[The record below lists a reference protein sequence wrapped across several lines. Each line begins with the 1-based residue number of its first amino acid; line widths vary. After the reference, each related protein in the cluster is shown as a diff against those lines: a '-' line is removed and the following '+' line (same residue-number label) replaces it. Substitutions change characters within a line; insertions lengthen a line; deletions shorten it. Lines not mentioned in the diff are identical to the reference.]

1 VSRLVVDPE
10 RFVDDSLAAMAER
23 GMGVIYTK
31 TAHGAV
37 LRDEPGASSRAALL
51 DEYYHPHHAKLLA
64 LAAQSIEL
72 YGSCLLVDC
81 HSFPS
86 RALPYERQPDD
97 APRPQICIGADGFH
111 TPKELAEELMQFFS
125 GKGYSVAL
133 NVHFAGAL
141 TPLKLYRNESRLR
154 SIMLEVRRDLY
165 MDEQTRSMLPTFDTI
180 KQQVAEGIERIGG
193 RRTLKARRAR
203 V

>member
-1 VSRLVVDPE
+1 
-10 RFVDDSLAAMAER
+10 
-23 GMGVIYTK
+23 
-31 TAHGAV
+31 
-37 LRDEPGASSRAALL
+37 
-51 DEYYHPHHAKLLA
+51 
-64 LAAQSIEL
+64 
-72 YGSCLLVDC
+72 
-81 HSFPS
+81 
-86 RALPYERQPDD
+86 
-97 APRPQICIGADGFH
+97 
-111 TPKELAEELMQFFS
+111 
-125 GKGYSVAL
+125 VAL
-133 NVHFAGAL
+133 NVPFAGAL

>member
-1 VSRLVVDPE
+1 MNITTRIMQNCWPWPRKVSK
-10 RFVDDSLAAMAER
+10 SMAR
-23 GMGVIYTK
+23 
-31 TAHGAV
+31 
-37 LRDEPGASSRAALL
+37 ASS
-51 DEYYHPHHAKLLA
+51 
-64 LAAQSIEL
+64 SIAT
-72 YGSCLLVDC
+72 V
-81 HSFPS
+81 FPS

-133 NVHFAGAL
+133 NVPFAGAL

-154 SIMLEVRRDLY
+154 SIMIEVRRDLY
-165 MDEQTRSMLPTFDTI
+165 MDEQTGSILPTFDTI
-180 KQQVAEGIERIGG
+180 KQHVAEGIERIGG
-193 RRTLKARRAR
+193 TRTLKARRTR